1 MWGINAY
8 KLIFNFIYIAK
19 PFCLN
24 VIWRLEML
32 LMKKVSFKYILGK
45 KYPDMFSEN
54 KDISFYFGIIFILF
68 LT

>member
-1 MWGINAY
+1 
-8 KLIFNFIYIAK
+8 
-19 PFCLN
+19 
-24 VIWRLEML
+24 ML

-54 KDISFYFGIIFILF
+54 KDISFYFRIIFVLF